1 MLWVVLNFTHEILT
15 AYTASIASCPKSL
28 LFLIYFVF
36 SILDLPKF
44 EGRISCTSLHVVIS
58 F

>member
-1 MLWVVLNFTHEILT
+1 MLWVVLNFIHEILT

-44 EGRISCTSLHVVIS
+44 EDHVSCKSLRVVI
-58 F
+58 FF